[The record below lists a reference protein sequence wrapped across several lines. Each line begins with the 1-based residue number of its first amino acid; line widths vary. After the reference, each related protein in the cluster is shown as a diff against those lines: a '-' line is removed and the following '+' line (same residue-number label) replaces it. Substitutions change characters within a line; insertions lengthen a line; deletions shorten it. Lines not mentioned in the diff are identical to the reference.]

1 MCRKSLYWHAI
12 KAILNHDMDFTAVAY
27 CVMTDKTEYG
37 SSIKKQFI
45 RLGDEKRGTTYYLI
59 LTFR

>member
-1 MCRKSLYWHAI
+1 MCRKSLYWNAI
-12 KAILNHDMDFTAVAY
+12 KAILNHDMVFTAVAY

-45 RLGDEKRGTTYYLI
+45 RLRDEKRGTAYYLI

>member
-1 MCRKSLYWHAI
+1 M
-12 KAILNHDMDFTAVAY
+12 NHDMVFTAVAY

-45 RLGDEKRGTTYYLI
+45 RLGDEKRGTAYYLI
-59 LTFR
+59 LTFRQTKL